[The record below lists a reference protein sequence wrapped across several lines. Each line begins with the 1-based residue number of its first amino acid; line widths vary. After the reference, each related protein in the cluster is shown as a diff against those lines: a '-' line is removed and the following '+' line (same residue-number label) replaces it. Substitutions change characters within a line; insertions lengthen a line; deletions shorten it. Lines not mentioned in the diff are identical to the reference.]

1 MPVWEELY
9 TTLGPA
15 LARYCTA
22 LCRGDAAAG
31 EDMAQEVFLRALQNT
46 ALLGDLSPRQRRAW
60 LYKTARNLA
69 ADRARRAGLAQQHA
83 AALWQPEPAPDTGL
97 AAVEAAALL
106 AALPQEDR
114 DLFALHTF
122 AGYTAAELARRLHC
136 PAATVRSR
144 LARIRTKL
152 QATLKEE

>member
-1 MPVWEELY
+1 MPLWEELY
-9 TTLGPA
+9 MTLGPA

-22 LCRGDAAAG
+22 LCHGDAAAG
-31 EDMAQEVFLRALQNT
+31 EDMAQEVFLRALQST
-46 ALLGDLSPRQRRAW
+46 ALLGGLSPRQRRAW

-69 ADRARRAGLAQQHA
+69 ADRARRAALARSRA

-106 AALPQEDR
+106 ATLPQEDR

>member
-1 MPVWEELY
+1 MPLLEELY
-9 TTLGPA
+9 TVCGPA
-15 LARYCTA
+15 LGRYCTA
-22 LCRGDAAAG
+22 LCHGDAAAG
-31 EDMAQEVFLRALQNT
+31 EDMMQEVFLRALQSIG
-46 ALLGDLSPRQRRAW
+46 LLCGLSPRQRRAW

-69 ADRARRAGLAQQHA
+69 ADRARRAARTQRRA
-83 AALWQPEPAPDTGL
+83 AVLWQPEPDPDSGL

-106 AALPQEDR
+106 AALPEEDR
-114 DLFALHTF
+114 RLFALHTF
-122 AGYTAAELARRLHC
+122 AGYTAAELARKLHC